1 LSPVL
6 HITNG
11 DSAGGLIQESDIGG
25 DVLAW
30 RDVLHE
36 GPVPPDLDLDE
47 LSAVRASYLATG
59 GLGELDNLRREF
71 SDRDNSVRRF
81 ADYDEVV
88 LWFEWDLYDQLQL
101 IQLLD
106 FFAGFSSDELAE
118 TGTSLS
124 LVAPRGYLG
133 NIPPEDFPVLM
144 DGREAINAEMLSL
157 GRAAWAAFRGPDPRP
172 FHQVQKGDTSAL
184 PFLGDAIL
192 RQLEE
197 FPSVE
202 NGLSRSERQIL
213 EAVAQ
218 NPQNFS
224 EIFRSAANREARV
237 FCGDSILAGYI
248 QRMSDCET
256 PLITYQSGDR
266 IVAPRFDGDTRAF
279 RNAEMALTDAGRQIL
294 GCEMDW
300 LALGGSDR
308 WLGGV
313 HLQGAS
319 ATWRW
324 DSDSRALREV
334 RTDPRN

>member
-36 GPVPPDLDLDE
+36 GPVPGGLSLDE
-47 LSAVRASYLATG
+47 LSAVRAEFLAG
-59 GLGELDNLRREF
+59 NGMGDLENLKRGFRE
-71 SDRDNSVRRF
+71 RDDTLRRF

-106 FFAGFSSDELAE
+106 FFADFSPDQLSDN
-118 TGTSLS
+118 TTSLT
-124 LVAPRGYLG
+124 LVAPPGYLG
-133 NIPPEDFPVLM
+133 SLPADDFPVLM
-144 DGREAINAEMLSL
+144 DGRETITADMLAL
-157 GRAAWAAFRGPDPRP
+157 GRKAWNAFRTADPRDI
-172 FHQVQKGDTSAL
+172 HRVQQDDTASL
-184 PFLGDAIL
+184 PFLKDAL
-192 RQLEE
+192 VRELEE
-197 FPSVE
+197 FPSIE

-224 EIFRSAANREARV
+224 EIFRGVANREDRV
-237 FCGDSILAGYI
+237 FCVDSVMAGYI
-248 QRMSDCET
+248 QRMSDCKT

-266 IVAPRFDGDTRAF
+266 VIAPRFDGDTRAF
-279 RNAEMALTDAGRQIL
+279 RNAEMALTDAGRRLL
-294 GCEMDW
+294 GCEEDW
-300 LALGGSDR
+300 IALGGSDR

-313 HLQGAS
+313 HLAGGA

-324 DSDSRALREV
+324 DSDANALREIHV
-334 RTDPRN
+334 DPRK

>member
-11 DSAGGLIQESDIGG
+11 DSAGGSIQESGIGG
-25 DVLAW
+25 DVLPW

-36 GPVPPDLDLDE
+36 GPVPADLDLE
-47 LSAVRASYLATG
+47 QLSVVRAEFLAAQS
-59 GLGELDNLRREF
+59 LGNLENLKKDFAERDNTLRRF
-71 SDRDNSVRRF
+71 T
-81 ADYDEVV
+81 DYDEVV

-106 FFAGFSSDELAE
+106 FFAGFSPEDLSD
-118 TGTSLS
+118 TGTDLS
-124 LVAPRGYLG
+124 LVGPRGYLG
-133 NIPPEDFPVLM
+133 SLPVEDFPVLM
-144 DGREAINAEMLSL
+144 DGRMPITADMLSL
-157 GRAAWAAFRGPDPRP
+157 GQQAWLAFRSSDPRKL
-172 FHQVQKGDTSAL
+172 HEVQKTASPAL
-184 PFLGDAIL
+184 PFLSDALL
-192 RQLEE
+192 RELEE
-197 FPSVE
+197 YPSVD

-224 EIFRSAANREARV
+224 EIFRGVANREERV

-248 QRMSDCET
+248 QRMSDCEI

-266 IVAPRFDGDTRAF
+266 VVAPRFDGDTKAF
-279 RNAEMALTDAGRQIL
+279 RNAEMALTEAGRQVL
-294 GCEMDW
+294 GCEQDW
-300 LALGGSDR
+300 IALGGSDR

-313 HLQGAS
+313 HMAGHA

-324 DSDSRALREV
+324 DSEAKALREV
-334 RTDPRN
+334 RMDPRK

>member
-11 DSAGGLIQESDIGG
+11 DAAGGLIEQSDIGG

-36 GPVPPDLDLDE
+36 GPVPAGLPLDE
-47 LSAVRASYLATG
+47 LSVVRAQFIAG
-59 GLGELDNLRREF
+59 AGLGELEGLKRDFRERDDNL
-71 SDRDNSVRRF
+71 RRF

-106 FFAGFSSDELAE
+106 FFATSPPNQSSDN
-118 TGTSLS
+118 TTSLS
-124 LVAPRGYLG
+124 LVGRNGVLG
-133 NIPPEDFPVLM
+133 NLPADDFPVLM
-144 DGREAINAEMLSL
+144 DGRGTVTADMLEL
-157 GRAAWAAFRGPDPRP
+157 GRVAWEAFRSADPRDM
-172 FHQVQKGDTSAL
+172 HRIQKSNTSVL
-184 PFLGDAIL
+184 PFLGDALL
-192 RQLEE
+192 RELEE
-197 FPSVE
+197 FPSIE

-218 NPQNFS
+218 GPQNFS
-224 EIFRSAANREARV
+224 EIFRGVANREERV
-237 FCGDSILAGYI
+237 FCGDSVMADYI

-266 IVAPRFDGDTRAF
+266 VIAPRFDSDSRAF
-279 RNAEMALTDAGRQIL
+279 RNAEMALTDAGRRVL
-294 GCEMDW
+294 GCEEDW
-300 LALGGSDR
+300 IALGGSDR

-313 HLQGAS
+313 HLAGGG

-324 DSDSRALREV
+324 DSDANALREI
-334 RTDPRN
+334 RMDDRE